1 MYFWTE
7 REIQC
12 RCVCVVVCVLYVLCC
27 VSVCVCVCVCVCV
40 QEREVEEV
48 EKRLEAMRRQWEEG
62 NISRHVRNQTT
73 LLQKG
78 RPIIYCPY
86 L

>member
-1 MYFWTE
+1 M
-7 REIQC
+7 
-12 RCVCVVVCVLYVLCC
+12 
-27 VSVCVCVCVCVCV
+27 CV

-78 RPIIYCPY
+78 RPIITAHISLALEDGEAEEARRIQVALMVDHTPEVCVHP
-86 L
+86 